1 MRKFR
6 EALLDCSLRDI
17 GYSGPSF
24 TFSNRRKGEE
34 ETRIRL
40 DRVLANMGWLM
51 HYPKA
56 TVLNGWALHSDH
68 RPIILSLVESGTMKR
83 HKFSP
88 TFRFEPMW
96 LRDATFKEEK
106 FGNVGNSIRRLKHIV
121 EELQSA
127 ERTEEIIEKEIKATN
142 ELDEWMT
149 REELLWRQRSRTEW
163 LKAGDRNTA
172 FFKVKATSRRNK
184 KWIQMLKKEDGAEVC
199 NNDDILSEFTNY
211 FKHLFHTSEE
221 LVADDDWEAA
231 LDMVP
236 VKVTSAMNQ
245 KLDDPYTINEVR
257 AALFQMHPTKA
268 PGVLDESL
276 NETLIVLVPK
286 VKGACKVGEFRPI
299 SLCNVIMKIIT
310 KVLANRLQ
318 CCLEEIV
325 SQSQSAFVKGRLI
338 LDNILVAHEVTNFIK
353 HRKLKQEAFVSLKI
367 DMSKAYDRIEWTFLE
382 KMLLKLGFSDTWT
395 SRVMKCITSVSYK
408 VKVNG
413 ELSGSITPGR
423 GLRQGDHI
431 SPYLFILCQEWLSLK
446 LDAEQRKATLMGV
459 RLSRGIAPVNHLFF
473 ADDCLLFLKADM
485 HILTNLKRVLE
496 IYSRVS
502 GQQINFQ
509 KSELCGSNNI
519 DEMFKYMLAEY
530 MGMKAVDKH
539 TKYLGLPLIVGQ
551 NKVEV
556 FRSLED
562 KMSKRIQDWGAL
574 LLSAAGKE
582 ALRRKRG

>member
-1 MRKFR
+1 MDPN
-6 EALLDCSLRDI
+6 A
-17 GYSGPSF
+17 
-24 TFSNRRKGEE
+24 
-34 ETRIRL
+34 
-40 DRVLANMGWLM
+40 
-51 HYPKA
+51 
-56 TVLNGWALHSDH
+56 
-68 RPIILSLVESGTMKR
+68 
-83 HKFSP
+83 
-88 TFRFEPMW
+88 
-96 LRDATFKEEK
+96 
-106 FGNVGNSIRRLKHIV
+106 
-121 EELQSA
+121 
-127 ERTEEIIEKEIKATN
+127 
-142 ELDEWMT
+142 
-149 REELLWRQRSRTEW
+149 
-163 LKAGDRNTA
+163 
-172 FFKVKATSRRNK
+172 
-184 KWIQMLKKEDGAEVC
+184 KKEDGAEVC

-268 PGVLDESL
+268 PGMDGFSAMFYQSFWGIIKDDVCEEVLRFLNEGVLDESL

-299 SLCNVIMKIIT
+299 SLCNIIMKIIT

-338 LDNILVAHEVTNFIK
+338 SDNILVAHEVTNFIK
-353 HRKLKQEAFVSLKI
+353 HRKLTQEAFVSLKI

-423 GLRQGDHI
+423 GLRQGDPI

-485 HILTNLKRVLE
+485 HILTNLKRVLD

-502 GQQINFQ
+502 GQQINLQ

-582 ALRRKRG
+582 ALIKSCFLSVPLYTMNCFRLPKTFCDKLTAMAIKFWWNNNSRDRGIHWLRSELLQKEKTKGGLGFRNLEAMNSALLMK